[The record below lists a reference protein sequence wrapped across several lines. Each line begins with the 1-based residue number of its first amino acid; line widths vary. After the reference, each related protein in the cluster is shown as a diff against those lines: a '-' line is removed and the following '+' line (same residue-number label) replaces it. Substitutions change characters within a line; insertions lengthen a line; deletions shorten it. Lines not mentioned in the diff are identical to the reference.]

1 MKKNRTIALFF
12 ALAIV
17 GIHCGQGHSQTTSD
31 TGTADPDKVTLVIDG
46 KNYTMGKDAVLSLHY
61 VGQEHLMLGVMS
73 EKEDLQLS
81 IICLMK
87 ELKAGSYPVYSCA
100 DPSECPD
107 GIDVKQQHV
116 LFGPF
121 PKNPMPP
128 VSTSRMAYQAPK
140 LGLQPLSLVITS
152 VADDQQ
158 AGNPWKTRRVKG
170 HFEGKLAYVERKD
183 ADWQIIG
190 KPTQLSGEM
199 DMYCSI
205 R

>member
-1 MKKNRTIALFF
+1 MKVFRISALFS
-12 ALAIV
+12 ALVIS

-31 TGTADPDKVTLVIDG
+31 AGTENPDKVTLAIDG

-61 VGQEHLMLGVMS
+61 VGQEYLILSVMS
-73 EKEDLQLS
+73 EKEDLQLA
-81 IICLMK
+81 ITCLMK
-87 ELKAGSYPVYSCA
+87 ELKAGTYQVYACK

-107 GIDVKQQHV
+107 GMDTQQQDV
-116 LFGPF
+116 LFGPYI
-121 PKNPMPP
+121 KDPMPP
-128 VSTSRMAYQAPK
+128 VSTSRTSYLAPK

-152 VADDQQ
+152 VTDDQQ

>member
-1 MKKNRTIALFF
+1 MKLFRISALFS
-12 ALAIV
+12 ALVIS
-17 GIHCGQGHSQTTSD
+17 GIHCGQGRSETTSD
-31 TGTADPDKVTLVIDG
+31 TGTIDPNKVTLTVDG
-46 KNYTMGKDAVLSLHY
+46 KKYTMGDDAVLSMNY
-61 VGQEHLMLGVMS
+61 VGQEHLQLAVMS

-81 IICLMK
+81 MVCFMK
-87 ELKAGSYPVYSCA
+87 ELKAGSYQVCSCKG
-100 DPSECPD
+100 PSECPD
-107 GIDVKQQHV
+107 GIDAQQQDV
-116 LFGPF
+116 LFAPY

-128 VSTSRMAYQAPK
+128 VSTSRIAYQSAA

-152 VADDQQ
+152 VTDTKLP
-158 AGNPWKTRRVKG
+158 GSPWKTKRVQG

-183 ADWQIIG
+183 SDWQIIG